1 MAIRPEVLDLIQEAL
16 DRADGVD
23 PSDIDLE
30 LDGDA
35 VVLRGAVS
43 TFEEASAAALLA
55 EEHASAVRNELRIDP
70 NLRENPVGVDSLAV
84 APEPGGTPAADA
96 EVGQPDDLV
105 TDVGDAL
112 AENVP
117 WEPPDE
123 PTFVPTLAEERGVV
137 DHDVVAVEPADAGPL
152 SEEDA
157 EGVEPSL
164 PDLSAEELRRAAR
177 PAPRDDDRS

>member
-23 PSDIDLE
+23 ARDIDLA

-55 EEHASAVRNELRIDP
+55 EQHAAAVRNELRIDP
-70 NLRENPVGVDSLAV
+70 NLREDTAGVEDLADS
-84 APEPGGTPAADA
+84 PEPAPTAADA
-96 EVGQPDDLV
+96 EIRQADDLV

-112 AENVP
+112 AENVA

-123 PTFVPTLAEERGVV
+123 PTFVPTQAEERGMV
-137 DHDVVAVEPADAGPL
+137 DHDVVAVEPAPAGPL
-152 SEEDA
+152 SEDEADR
-157 EGVEPSL
+157 VEPSL
-164 PDLSAEELRRAAR
+164 PDLSAEELARTAR
-177 PAPRDDDRS
+177 PTPVDDDRS